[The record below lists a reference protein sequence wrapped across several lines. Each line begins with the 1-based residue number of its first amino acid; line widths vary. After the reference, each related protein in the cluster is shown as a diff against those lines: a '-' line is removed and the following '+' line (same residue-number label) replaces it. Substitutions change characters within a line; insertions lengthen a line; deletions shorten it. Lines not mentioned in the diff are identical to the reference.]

1 MPSLE
6 IVPADS
12 GRALRRFIDVP
23 YRLQERDP
31 HFVPPLRRER
41 RELFDTR
48 RHPFFRHAEAA
59 FFLAQRDGRPVGRI
73 EAIVNHAHNR
83 FHEDR
88 VGFFG
93 AFESEDDRT
102 VSDALL
108 SCAAHWLS
116 QRHMRIMRGPVTH
129 STNEEC
135 GLLVEGFEEPPMIGM
150 PYNPPYYAALLEA
163 FGLAKAKDLY
173 AWEVLASQTIPDKI
187 QRVAEIVRKSTN
199 VVVRQV
205 DFSDYPSEIQ
215 RAMSVYNASW
225 TRNWGFVPLTDAEFL
240 YAAEQLRPLLERFP
254 EGVLL
259 AEINGRTIGFCLAVL
274 DANQA
279 LARVR
284 GGRLFPFG
292 LWNLYRGLKRVDQ
305 ARVMALGVRPEYRH
319 SGIDALMYLELLSRG
334 QRLGYRRAELGWT
347 LEDNRAMNRAIR
359 LGGRHHKTYRL
370 YDVPLPRDS
379 GAP

>member
-12 GRALRRFIDVP
+12 GRARRRFIDVP
-23 YRLQERDP
+23 YRLHGHDP
-31 HFVPPLRRER
+31 NFVPPLRRER
-41 RELFDTR
+41 RDLFDTR

-83 FHEDR
+83 FHDDR

-93 AFESEDDRT
+93 AFESESDQS

-108 SCAAHWLS
+108 SCAARWLRRRGM
-116 QRHMRIMRGPVTH
+116 QVMRGPVTH

-135 GLLVEGFEEPPMIGM
+135 GLLVDGFEEPPMIGM
-150 PYNPPYYAALLEA
+150 PYNPPYYVGLLEG

-173 AWEVLASQTIPDKI
+173 AWEVLAGQTIPDKI
-187 QRVAEIVRKSTN
+187 QRVADIVRKSTN
-199 VVVRQV
+199 VVIRLVN
-205 DFSDYPSEIQ
+205 FGDYTSEIR

-225 TRNWGFVPLTDAEFL
+225 IRNWGFVPLTEAEFVH
-240 YAAEQLRPLLERFP
+240 AAEQIRPLLEHFP
-254 EGVLL
+254 EGALL
-259 AEINGRTIGFCLAVL
+259 AEVDGRTIGFCLAVV

-284 GGRLFPFG
+284 NGRLFPFG
-292 LWNLYRGLKRVDQ
+292 FWTLYRGLKRVDQ
-305 ARVMALGVRPEYRH
+305 ARVMALGVRPEFRH
-319 SGIDALMYLELLSRG
+319 SGIDALIYLELLSRG
-334 QRLGYRRAELGWT
+334 QRLGFRRAEISWT

-370 YDVPLPRDS
+370 YDAPL
-379 GAP
+379 A